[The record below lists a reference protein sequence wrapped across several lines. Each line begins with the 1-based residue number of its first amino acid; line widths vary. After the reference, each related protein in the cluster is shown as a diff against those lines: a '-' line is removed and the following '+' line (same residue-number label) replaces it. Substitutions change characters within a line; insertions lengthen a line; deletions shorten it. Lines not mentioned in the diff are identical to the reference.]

1 MLVHSFSHCSS
12 KHHRL
17 QQSMIYTKSGGRGKA
32 SSLAVAAGTTLLFFI
47 GPDIASYL
55 PRCMA
60 GTLLLHCGLDLFS
73 EGVYDSY
80 GNYDYLEYSGIWAIV
95 IVMTMFGME
104 AALMAG
110 AISALLTYAIQSVA
124 YPKPIR
130 CVGMPCNLATSIMR
144 NRLHLTCSRH
154 GM

>member
-1 MLVHSFSHCSS
+1 
-12 KHHRL
+12 
-17 QQSMIYTKSGGRGKA
+17 MIYTKSGGRGKA

-130 CVGMPCNLATSIMR
+130 
-144 NRLHLTCSRH
+144 
-154 GM
+154 